1 MTESVLAQAVS
12 DAADAL
18 HDAWRRDY
26 RAANGNVPRWKPL
39 NDQSVAWLGEHSGT
53 PDAALRVNPE
63 TGKKEIDIAA
73 LSNRQLPPQYS
84 GENTAAAR
92 GAIEAIRANP
102 QSDPEHV
109 ASTVHDQWLSRNG
122 SWAPESQKVPYPSL
136 PEAEK
141 EEDRVVVREAAGS
154 LERHFPQGV
163 PPTPTAPSAA
173 APVENR
179 ALPRPPP
186 IEKPAAGPAEKE
198 GGGRGAA
205 TKTGR
210 VASVG
215 RLVAPVIRLAG
226 LDS

>member
-1 MTESVLAQAVS
+1 MTEAELAQAVS

-39 NDQSVAWLGEHSGT
+39 TDQSVAWLGEHSGT

-92 GAIEAIRANP
+92 GAIKAIRANP
-102 QSDPEHV
+102 QSDPERV

-122 SWAPESQKVPYPSL
+122 SWAPGSQKVPYARL
-136 PEAEK
+136 TEAEK
-141 EEDRVVVREAAGS
+141 EEDRVVVREAAKS
-154 LERHFPQGV
+154 LERHFPRGV
-163 PPTPTAPSAA
+163 TARAGAPSAA
-173 APVENR
+173 ATPQESIAPPEGPPN
-179 ALPRPPP
+179 ALDER
-186 IEKPAAGPAEKE
+186 E
-198 GGGRGAA
+198 
-205 TKTGR
+205 
-210 VASVG
+210 
-215 RLVAPVIRLAG
+215 LVAAVPYSCTRPN
-226 LDS
+226 